1 VGQVVPNNFSNQVHD
16 FNPGI
21 APSGLFWTIRI
32 PDENAEI
39 DLDNATA
46 SLKLSDLELRD
57 HFNVPNSLLRG
68 PSIPADASFQV
79 HWSGVQQRVH
89 LHDVQNTF
97 DAHVIEDSAT
107 MAWSARTSSFTFV
120 SDPESTS
127 TSVFAEIGKERN
139 GVFFS

>member
-1 VGQVVPNNFSNQVHD
+1 MGQVVPNNFSNQVHD

-32 PDENAEI
+32 PDENAKI
-39 DLDNATA
+39 DLEAATA
-46 SLKLSDLELRD
+46 SLELSDLELGD

-68 PSIPADASFQV
+68 PFVPADASFQM
-79 HWSGVQQRVH
+79 HWSGVVQRVH
-89 LHDVQNTF
+89 LHDDQNTF
-97 DAHVIEDSAT
+97 DAHVIEDTAT
-107 MAWSARTSSFTFV
+107 MAMSARTSSFTFV